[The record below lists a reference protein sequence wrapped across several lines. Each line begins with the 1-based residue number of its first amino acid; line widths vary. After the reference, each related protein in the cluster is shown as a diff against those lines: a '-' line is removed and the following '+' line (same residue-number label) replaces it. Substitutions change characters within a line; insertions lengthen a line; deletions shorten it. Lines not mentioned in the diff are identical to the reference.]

1 MEQLTVQATTD
12 QLTGIKNRRSIF
24 EELDRLI
31 LNFKEE
37 NVHFGVIIL
46 DIDFFKNVNDTHGHH
61 AGDLVLVEAAK
72 CFGQNIRSNDFI
84 GRQGGEE
91 FLALI
96 EGADQKE
103 IKEIAER
110 LRKAIESKIMKV
122 DGIELTITI
131 SGGIAHS
138 SEEEDRDRLINL
150 ADERLYLAKEGGRN
164 KIISD
169 NSN

>member
-1 MEQLTVQATTD
+1 
-12 QLTGIKNRRSIF
+12 
-24 EELDRLI
+24 
-31 LNFKEE
+31 
-37 NVHFGVIIL
+37 
-46 DIDFFKNVNDTHGHH
+46 
-61 AGDLVLVEAAK
+61 
-72 CFGQNIRSNDFI
+72 
-84 GRQGGEE
+84 
-91 FLALI
+91 
-96 EGADQKE
+96 
-103 IKEIAER
+103 
-110 LRKAIESKIMKV
+110 MKV